1 MQPWEYGSLPR
12 DWINPIVREVDEVWA
27 YTRYVRDCYVES
39 GVPAERVHVVPL
51 GVDTQRFHPQA
62 VPLALATKKPF
73 KFLFVG
79 GTIVRKGIDVLLKA
93 YRREFSANDPVCLV
107 IKDMGGGSFYRGQTA
122 QAAIA
127 EHQADLLAPEIEY
140 IDRNLTAD
148 ELVGLYAA
156 CQSLVHPYRGEGF
169 GLPIAEAMACEL
181 PVIVTGAGAAMDYC
195 NQDNAFLI
203 PARKTYLPAK
213 RIGSLQTV
221 SQPWLLEPD
230 EEALQAHLR
239 NVFEH
244 PEEAKAKGRAAGA
257 HIRQH
262 FGWENVLN
270 AVEHRLSELQR
281 QPVRRTRLKNS
292 VMPVIRPA
300 SRGEPAPTGQRVS
313 LCMIVKNEA
322 ANLPAC
328 LHSAADLVD
337 ELIVVDTGSTDIT
350 KELAKECGARVYDFK
365 WVDDFAAARNESLR
379 YATGDWIFW
388 LDGDDRLDEENR
400 EKLRKL
406 FASLRDENVA
416 YAMKCRCLPERQT
429 GTATLVDHIRLF
441 RNSRDIRWRY
451 RVHEQI
457 LPAVRGAGGSVRT
470 TDIVIE
476 HTGYIDG
483 ALRRKKQQRDM
494 RLLELDR
501 AEHPDDPFILF
512 NLGWSYE
519 ELRRPLEAL
528 PLLRRS
534 LKLSHP
540 ADSIVRKLYTLIMEC
555 HRQLGQR
562 NEALAACQEGRG
574 YYPDDAQLLF
584 QEGILRRDL
593 GDLPGAEACWVRLLS
608 TTEGPHLASVVE
620 GLRGHKTRH
629 NLAVVYQKQGRSA
642 EAETQW
648 KAALDEEPGF
658 VPAWLGLGDLYL
670 SQGRLVDVNDLV
682 ERLKGTKLV
691 NGQGVTATAL
701 LRARSLMAHAEFSK
715 ARRVL
720 QEAIATAPNDLW
732 LWVVLSHTLLQEGKE
747 WDSAEKALRKVL
759 ELDPSNTEARNN
771 LTILLRQQ
779 GAAACA

>member
-1 MQPWEYGSLPR
+1 MWEGVFFSVQSLALVNREICLRLIERGHEVSLVSLPDRDEESVPPVNGSPAFLERLRKPISRGIDMHLRHSWPPDFKSPPAGHWVIMQPWEYGSLPR

-221 SQPWLLEPD
+221 SRPWLLEPD

-593 GDLPGAEACWVRLLS
+593 GDLPVPKRAGCGCSRRLRVRTWPASWRDCAVTRLDIIWPWCTRSRAEAPRRRRNGRRLWTRSPGSFPLGWGS
-608 TTEGPHLASVVE
+608 ATFIYRRAAWWMSMTWWSV
-620 GLRGHKTRH
+620 
-629 NLAVVYQKQGRSA
+629 
-642 EAETQW
+642 
-648 KAALDEEPGF
+648 
-658 VPAWLGLGDLYL
+658 
-670 SQGRLVDVNDLV
+670 
-682 ERLKGTKLV
+682 
-691 NGQGVTATAL
+691 
-701 LRARSLMAHAEFSK
+701 
-715 ARRVL
+715 
-720 QEAIATAPNDLW
+720 
-732 LWVVLSHTLLQEGKE
+732 
-747 WDSAEKALRKVL
+747 
-759 ELDPSNTEARNN
+759 
-771 LTILLRQQ
+771 
-779 GAAACA
+779 